1 VKARLLALTLALAA
15 ASSCGYGLVGR
26 GVVSDPTIKRV
37 GVPLFRDVSGKPGLD
52 QKITQKVIEELL
64 RRGRFQVVQTASGVD
79 AVLDGEFSYASHP
92 VGYASTS
99 EAEASRTQAARYQ
112 NTVTAKIRYTKT
124 GSTDPIWAN
133 DNFTYHDEYAL
144 PADPSLLV
152 DQESQALDRLATG
165 FARSLVAAI
174 LEAF

>member
-1 VKARLLALTLALAA
+1 MRARLLAALALLAA

-26 GVVSDPTIKRV
+26 GVVSDPTIKRI

-64 RRGRFQVVQTASGVD
+64 RRGRFQVVQEATGVD
-79 AVLDGEFSYASHP
+79 AVLDGEFSYSSRP
-92 VGYASTS
+92 VGYAQTS
-99 EAEASRTQAARYQ
+99 DADSSRTQAARYVSVV
-112 NTVTAKIRYTKT
+112 NAKVRYAKP
-124 GSTDPIWAN
+124 GASDPIWSN
-133 DNFTYHDEYAL
+133 DNFTYSEEYGL
-144 PADPSLLV
+144 GADPDSFV
-152 DQESQALDRLATG
+152 DRESQALDRLAAA